1 MKQIKVSFYKVRTNI
16 HFHKKVEEVSFLY
29 NCDEALCDYDNE
41 CLAFDEALRRRHD
54 AARYIR
60 MEWV

>member
-1 MKQIKVSFYKVRTNI
+1 MKQIKVTFYKVKTNI
-16 HFHKKVEEVSFLY
+16 HFHRTMEEVSFLY
-29 NCDEALCDYDNE
+29 NCDDELCDYDNE
-41 CLAFDEALRRRHD
+41 CLAFDEACKRGHD